1 MRIVL
6 CFATALAL
14 ISSAQAEDKKSIA
27 KKPKAA
33 PAAAQMQGIE
43 VAFSPSPDNAAEVL
57 VIKAI
62 DKAGTSVVMAAY
74 HLTSLPVANA
84 LCAASAKGLAVSIV
98 LDAKDNRKGNKESQ
112 RDKLEA
118 CGVAVRTND
127 HYPIMNNK
135 FIVVDDKVTE
145 LGSYN
150 FGANEALKNAEGAT
164 VVWNNKALA
173 TRYATEFDRLFGEGD
188 AK

>member
-1 MRIVL
+1 MRFAL
-6 CFATALAL
+6 CYIGILAL
-14 ISSAQAEDKKSIA
+14 IGSAQAEDKKMPV
-27 KKPKAA
+27 KKAKAA
-33 PAAAQMQGIE
+33 PVSQLQGID
-43 VAFSPSPDNAAEVL
+43 VAFSPSPDNAAEQL

-74 HLTSLPVANA
+74 HLTSLPIANA
-84 LCAASAKGLAVSIV
+84 LCAASAKGLAVSII

-135 FIVVDDKVTE
+135 FIVVDDKITE
-145 LGSYN
+145 MGSYN
-150 FGANEALKNAEGAT
+150 YGANEALKNAEGAT

-173 TRYATEFDRLFGEGD
+173 TRFATEFDRLFGEGD